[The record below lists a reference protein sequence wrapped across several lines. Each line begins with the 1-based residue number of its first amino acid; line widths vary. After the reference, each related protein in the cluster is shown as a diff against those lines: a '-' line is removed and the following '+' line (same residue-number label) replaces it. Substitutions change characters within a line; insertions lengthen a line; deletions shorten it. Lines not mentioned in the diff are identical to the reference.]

1 MPLAPGTKIGAC
13 DVTGPLGAGGM
24 GEVYRARDTQLGRE
38 VALKVLPEAFTAD
51 PDRLARFEREARVL
65 AALNHPNVAQIY
77 GVEETGGSRALVLE
91 LVEGPTLAD
100 RLGQGPVPFPEA
112 LSIARQIALALQAA
126 HAAGVVHR
134 DLKPANVKV
143 RGDGTVKVLDFG
155 LATALDTPPGPEAD
169 PAGSPALTAS
179 VTRMG
184 PDLVMGTPAYMSPE
198 QAEGRPTDTRG
209 DLWSF
214 GVVLYEMLAGERLF
228 AGETVGQVL
237 ARVIDRDLDLSTLP
251 PSTPPP
257 VRRLLR
263 RCLDR
268 DPRRRMRDAG
278 EAVADLEAA
287 GSPAEAQP
295 AGADAVPPS
304 PLRPSRARLAWAAG
318 GLALGCLAAAAALA
332 ALAPSPEP
340 PAVRR
345 LTLDLPAPLVRGSGF
360 ALSPDGSTLAWVG
373 RAGRGRRLMLRR
385 LDEADARPLA
395 GTEGALD
402 PFFSPDGASIG
413 FFAAAGRPGGAER
426 IQYRWTLKR
435 APAGGGAPVTLAEN
449 VPALGGSWGDDGR
462 IVIGA
467 VGGLLRV
474 PAGGGAPEAAL
485 PPGAVSDVAV
495 CSAPHVLPG
504 SRALLFAEL
513 STDGESRLL
522 AMAAGGEP
530 RVVAADAA
538 AATYAPTGHLV
549 IARTAR
555 PPGGRPGP
563 RTTTLLAAPF
573 DARRLELTGAPV
585 PVVPD
590 AGASAW
596 AADGTLLYAPDQ
608 GGGGT
613 ESRRTLAWIHR
624 DGREEPLPAPP
635 RAYSE
640 PRISPA
646 GDRVALDV
654 TDDDGNTDVFVHD
667 LARDASNRLT
677 FDGSSFNPLWSPD
690 GRGVV
695 FTAAEDDGFG
705 LFRKAANGAGQTER
719 LAAGRPVMQVAS
731 DWAGGPD
738 TLVVMRAAGMT
749 SADVHLLPLDGGG
762 DSRPLIATDAVEML
776 ARVSPDGRWIAY
788 QSNESGRWAVYVR
801 PFPDVDGGKWQVSQ
815 GGGGY
820 APAWSADG
828 RELFYVAAGR
838 DGRTMMAVG
847 YAGDPTFTPSRPE
860 PLFALPGGVESGGP
874 FRHWDAAPDGARFLV
889 LREAEEDPSDDP
901 RQGPAELV
909 YVGNWFAELV
919 ERAPVP

>member
-1 MPLAPGTKIGAC
+1 
-13 DVTGPLGAGGM
+13 M
-24 GEVYRARDTQLGRE
+24 GEVYRARDTKLDRE

-51 PDRLARFEREARVL
+51 PGRLARFEREARVL
-65 AALNHPNVAQIY
+65 ASLNHPNVAQIY

-100 RLGQGPVPFPEA
+100 RLAAGPVPLPEVV
-112 LSIARQIALALQAA
+112 SIARQIALALQAA
-126 HAAGVVHR
+126 HEAGIVHR

-143 RGDGTVKVLDFG
+143 REDGTVKVLDFG
-155 LATALDTPPGPEAD
+155 LAAALDDPPGTGAE
-169 PAGSPALTAS
+169 PARSSALTAS
-179 VTRMG
+179 ATRMG
-184 PDLVMGTPAYMSPE
+184 AGLVLGTPAYMSPE

-228 AGETVGQVL
+228 GGETVGQVL
-237 ARVIDRDLDLSTLP
+237 ARVIDRDLDLSMLP

-263 RCLDR
+263 RCLERDR
-268 DPRRRMRDAG
+268 RRRMRDAG
-278 EAVADLEAA
+278 EAVSDLEA
-287 GSPAEAQP
+287 AEAQP
-295 AGADAVPPS
+295 ADADAVPPS
-304 PLRPSRARLAWAAG
+304 PPRASRARLAWAAG
-318 GLALGCLAAAAALA
+318 GLALGCLAAGAALA
-332 ALAPSPEP
+332 TLAPSPEP
-340 PAVRR
+340 PGVRR
-345 LTLDLPAPLVRGSGF
+345 LTLDLPAPMVRGSGF

-373 RAGRGRRLMLRR
+373 RAGRDRRLMLRR
-385 LDEADARPLA
+385 LDETDARPLA

-402 PFFSPDGASIG
+402 PFFSPDGAWIG
-413 FFAAAGRPGGAER
+413 FFAAPGRPGGSER

-435 APAGGGAPVTLAEN
+435 APAGGGAPVTLTEN
-449 VPALGGSWGDDGR
+449 VPALGGSWGDDDR
-462 IVIGA
+462 IVIGG

-513 STDGESRLL
+513 SAGGESRLL
-522 AMAAGGEP
+522 AAAAGGEP

-538 AATYAPTGHLV
+538 AATYTPTGHLV
-549 IARTAR
+549 IARAAR

-585 PVVPD
+585 PVVPN

-596 AADGTLLYAPDQ
+596 AADGTLVYAPNQ
-608 GGGGT
+608 GRGEW

-624 DGREEPLPAPP
+624 DGREERLPAPP
-635 RAYSE
+635 RAYGE

-654 TDDDGNTDVFVHD
+654 TDDDGDTDVFVHD

-677 FDGSSFNPLWSPD
+677 FDGLSFSPLWSPD

-695 FTAAEDDGFG
+695 FTAADDDGYG

-719 LAAGRPVMQVAS
+719 LTAGQPVMQVAS
-731 DWAGGPD
+731 DWVGGPD

-749 SADVHLLPLDGGG
+749 SADVHLLPLDGDGV
-762 DSRPLIATDAVEML
+762 SQPLIATDAVEML
-776 ARVSPDGRWIAY
+776 ARVSPDRRWIAY
-788 QSNESGRWAVYVR
+788 QSNESGRSAVYVR
-801 PFPDVDGGKWQVSQ
+801 PFPNVDDGKWQVSQ
-815 GGGGY
+815 GGGY

-838 DGRTMMAVG
+838 DGPTMMAVG
-847 YAGDPTFTPSRPE
+847 YASDPTFTPSRPE

-874 FRHWDAAPDGARFLV
+874 FRRWDAAPDGERFLV
-889 LREAEEDPSDDP
+889 LGETEEDPAGDP
-901 RQGPAELV
+901 RQGPAALV
-909 YVGNWFAELV
+909 YVGNWFADLAEQ
-919 ERAPVP
+919 APIP